1 MKGEVTLTSAEA
13 QEVRA
18 ILKRR
23 LPVEVGVYVFGSRA
37 GGRVRRM
44 SDLDLLLDGSAP
56 LGVRLLQ
63 DLAEDFEESDLPWK
77 VDLVDRNAIGPEFAR
92 IVDATKVPFPL

>member
-1 MKGEVTLTSAEA
+1 
-13 QEVRA
+13 
-18 ILKRR
+18 
-23 LPVEVGVYVFGSRA
+23 
-37 GGRVRRM
+37 M

-56 LGVRLLQ
+56 LDVRLLQ